1 MDVARC
7 EVYELLPVVCHT
19 EFVYGQH
26 EIVSEKPTFRNLL
39 ENDEKRTTSIH
50 TTRGC
55 VREPTR

>member
-26 EIVSEKPTFRNLL
+26 EIVSEKPNFRNPQGHPAENLL
-39 ENDEKRTTSIH
+39 KHE
-50 TTRGC
+50 
-55 VREPTR
+55 